1 MIYFQNHRKGKSGL
15 NNHVIPYTLAIAISN
30 FLDRDFFFDHEIPTI
45 TLPPVRAEGRFDA
58 QLRHIID
65 APRSVVS
72 DLLAIP
78 GRRVFEIDRKVGEK
92 FHVEDPM
99 LMFMTDRA
107 SRDKSAET
115 MIWNFFSLGRGPL
128 VKEDLEEFGLIEF
141 GDNCIINASFFFFLE
156 REAKQR
162 LLDSIKI
169 TYRRELETLGAKI
182 ANSLGGFNAI
192 HLRQGDFQTVYGSD
206 GYSVEPDVFADL
218 VKVVFE
224 GKELPVLIA
233 TDEFQQKEAFRKI
246 LEGYRYEF
254 IDEIILSDYFDD
266 FRSLPFSDFNS
277 LAIIDQLICAA
288 GERFIGTCRS
298 TFTSVIHRLRQERYG
313 KTDFDFFPDARVRRH
328 LDSNLRTVPD
338 GKGFFE
344 WNRYSAF
351 AEHYEYPAWMREWNY
366 NLTSV

>member
-15 NNHVIPYTLAIAISN
+15 NNHVIPYTLAVALSN
-30 FLDRDFFFDHEIPTI
+30 FLEREFFFDHEIPTI
-45 TLPPVRAEGRFDA
+45 TLPPLRPEGR
-58 QLRHIID
+58 LESRIRHVID
-65 APRSVVS
+65 APRSLVS

-78 GRRVFEIDRKVGEK
+78 GRRVFEIDRTEEGK
-92 FHVEDPM
+92 HYVEDPM

-107 SRDKSAET
+107 NRDKFADT

-128 VKEDLEEFGLIEF
+128 IKEDLEKFRLIEF

-162 LLDSIKI
+162 LLDSIKVI
-169 TYRRELETLGAKI
+169 YRIELETLGAKI
-182 ANSLGGFNAI
+182 ADSLGRFNAI
-192 HLRQGDFQTVYGSD
+192 HLRLGDFQTIYGSD
-206 GYSVEPDVFADL
+206 GYTIEPEMFASL
-218 VKVVFE
+218 LRVVFD
-224 GKELPVLIA
+224 GTDLPVLIA
-233 TDEFQQKEAFRKI
+233 TDEFQQKDAFRKI

-254 IDEIILSDYFDD
+254 IDEIILADYFDD

-277 LAIIDQLICAA
+277 LAIINQLICAA
-288 GERFIGTCRS
+288 GERFVGTCRS
-298 TFTSVIHRLRQERYG
+298 TFTSVIHRLRQERFG
-313 KTDFDFFPDARVRRH
+313 KTDFDFFPDERVRRH

-366 NLTSV
+366 SLTSV